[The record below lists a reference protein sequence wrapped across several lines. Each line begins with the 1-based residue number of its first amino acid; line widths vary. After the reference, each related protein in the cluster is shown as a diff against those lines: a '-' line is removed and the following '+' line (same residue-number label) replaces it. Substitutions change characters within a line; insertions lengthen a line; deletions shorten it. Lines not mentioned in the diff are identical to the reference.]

1 MIKTTQ
7 PTKEGTATNLYP
19 FLSSGRHGQSY
30 RKRTFIDKLVL
41 AVVVTI
47 ALVVIALS
55 FQNTALLAQELSLN
69 PYLTAGLV
77 EVLFASLLFIRGRQR
92 ATQRNV
98 PVFLTLGYF
107 VSLGFVTAVNMWG
120 LSQENPVIGPIV
132 GAAITGAMWLM
143 ESVLVW
149 LWVDS
154 HKPHKKSMRERKR
167 EAEKEIKEKKLNQR
181 IQWLYWE
188 ADKPDLDLIREAR
201 EAEEKRKKVVADGL
215 PEFFKPV
222 EVESDDVPDGRYAVP
237 AVPVHSGTPVP
248 AERDGVPDTP
258 AAQLYMYHRE
268 KGKFPGRVVLGRI
281 CKMEEREARRALQ
294 RINDKEESE
303 RNTVEKLR
311 LRGA

>member
-1 MIKTTQ
+1 MKMTTIQ
-7 PTKEGTATNLYP
+7 PIGATATNHLP
-19 FLSSGRHGQSY
+19 LSTSKGRRKQSY
-30 RKRTFIDKLVL
+30 HGRTFVDKLVL
-41 AVVVTI
+41 GVVVTI

-222 EVESDDVPDGRYAVP
+222 EVEQVERDSVP
-237 AVPVHSGTPVP
+237 AAPVHSGTPVP
-248 AERDGVPDTP
+248 VEWDSIPDDGLESGTPVPDTP
-258 AAQLYMYHRE
+258 AAQLYMYHR
-268 KGKFPGRVVLGRI
+268 KKKKFPGRVVLSRI
-281 CKMEEREARRALQ
+281 CEMSERKARRVLDKM
-294 RINDKEESE
+294 NDKKS
-303 RNTVEKLR
+303 
-311 LRGA
+311 A